1 MKVRLSEVS
10 ADALSRCESIQTWAV
25 GPTMRRGQG
34 GMATDLRLA
43 STTSK
48 PSSKAVEVKK
58 TVPGNKFAKKKLQG
72 KKGKGDQSTKNA
84 EESHLDLISDKDVTY
99 ARSAAGRK

>member
-48 PSSKAVEVKK
+48 PVEVKK

>member
-1 MKVRLSEVS
+1 
-10 ADALSRCESIQTWAV
+10 
-25 GPTMRRGQG
+25 
-34 GMATDLRLA
+34 MATDLRLA

-48 PSSKAVEVKK
+48 PVEVKK

>member
-1 MKVRLSEVS
+1 
-10 ADALSRCESIQTWAV
+10 
-25 GPTMRRGQG
+25 
-34 GMATDLRLA
+34 MATDLRLA